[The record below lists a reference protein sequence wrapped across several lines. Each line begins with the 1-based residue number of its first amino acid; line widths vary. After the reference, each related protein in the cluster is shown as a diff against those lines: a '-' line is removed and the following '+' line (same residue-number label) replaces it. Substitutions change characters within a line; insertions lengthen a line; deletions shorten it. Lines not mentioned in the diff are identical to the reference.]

1 MNSCSKAVEIYE
13 GGTVMRKY
21 YEIKLQICPE
31 MAIIHNEK
39 LHLKDTLVLIKE
51 IFFSS

>member
-13 GGTVMRKY
+13 GGTVMRKHEY

-39 LHLKDTLVLIKE
+39 LHLKDTLVLI
-51 IFFSS
+51 